1 MSVCV
6 AAETM
11 ENLGCNYVK
20 QETVDV
26 WRSSLPYLLIDLNYI
41 NGSAIDLSKDDCFY
55 LYRIYINYVHSIL
68 YLYPSLPIQ
77 IMFYVRDH
85 PHVRIICLALIHPI
99 HTTTSCLPKE
109 SRRGISNSCS
119 YCNNAIRTTA
129 FTRPATA
136 VIAITTTTS
145 WA

>member
-41 NGSAIDLSKDDCFY
+41 NGSVIVLSKDDCFY
-55 LYRIYINYVHSIL
+55 IFH
-68 YLYPSLPIQ
+68 
-77 IMFYVRDH
+77 
-85 PHVRIICLALIHPI
+85 
-99 HTTTSCLPKE
+99 
-109 SRRGISNSCS
+109 
-119 YCNNAIRTTA
+119 
-129 FTRPATA
+129 
-136 VIAITTTTS
+136 
-145 WA
+145 